1 MRPLRKEGSVM
12 IINELKELCLPRLV
26 LICDKAGLSE
36 KETNVILYRC
46 NKRRDVTM
54 TSYELGMCETC
65 VKKYFGTAVKRI
77 ADYKNYL
84 QIKSLH
90 DIKN

>member
-1 MRPLRKEGSVM
+1 MQ
-12 IINELKELCLPRLV
+12 NELKNMCLPRLLLV
-26 LICDKAGLSE
+26 CERVGLSE
-36 KETNVILYRC
+36 KETKIIVQRC

-54 TSYELGMCETC
+54 TSYELAMCETS
-65 VKKYFGTAVKRI
+65 VKKYFATALKRI

-90 DIKN
+90 DIKE